1 MNGYMITMSRGAVT
15 IAGKGKSMSMGV
27 EEAEWLHAMLGFWLM
42 DMEDHT
48 AEEKDDE

>member
-1 MNGYMITMSRGAVT
+1 MNGYTITMSRRGIT
-15 IAGKGKSMSMGV
+15 IAGQGKCISIGV

-48 AEEKDDE
+48 DE